1 MLHLPQPLHVF
12 STRPHSSGKSRHTAQ
27 SFLMFFS
34 STEFLPNEQ
43 AFISE
48 FLGISLEHVI
58 RNNENYATVILMTFQ
73 RDS

>member
-1 MLHLPQPLHVF
+1 
-12 STRPHSSGKSRHTAQ
+12 
-27 SFLMFFS
+27 MFFS